1 VPCPSGRVVTA
12 GGYAASTD
20 DVNVPVNL
28 PLLDG
33 TGWRIRA
40 IGPATEWALDAYAI
54 CANP

>member
-1 VPCPSGRVVTA
+1 MPCPSGKVVIA
-12 GGYAASTD
+12 GGYAASID

-40 IGPATEWALDAYAI
+40 IGPSIEWVLDAYAI
-54 CANP
+54 CANL

>member
-1 VPCPSGRVVTA
+1 VTA